1 MIHTSKDMNLRIS
14 CFMFLLCACLCS
26 SAQQASYAHAFRAG
40 DKVERQQV
48 TYKEFAKNENCA
60 IWDLS
65 DIESSGHLSLLEFME
80 NPQDKQGVIAN
91 DGNTRYCYHQ
101 SESGMFLVGYENN
114 QSNVCYNMPEPTLL
128 SSMVV
133 GSKVTGCFSGY
144 AVYAESVFSRIY
156 GTSEY
161 SVDEEGTLILPSN
174 DSIEDVKR
182 VHVLKTTGQRYL
194 SEVENSKALRILV
207 DSASVYTTDSVLQH
221 LAADSILVESN
232 VYKWYAKGYRYPI
245 YETIES
251 HVKGN
256 PIGLKVAYFCS
267 PQFQKTLNDADNEK
281 ERAVASKSRFNA
293 KRNNLQGNHNYIFPD
308 GTYVDYSLSLTSD
321 GRVNVT
327 LFCTS
332 AAKIS
337 CGIYTV
343 NGVVVGQKEYDGDS
357 RDVHSFSH
365 SLSSY
370 SHGVYIFCISVNG
383 QTLSEKF
390 TY

>member
-1 MIHTSKDMNLRIS
+1 
-14 CFMFLLCACLCS
+14 MFLLCACLCS

-48 TYKEFAKNENCA
+48 TYKEFAKHENCA

-65 DIESSGHLSLLEFME
+65 DIESSGHLSLLEFIE
-80 NPQDKQGVIAN
+80 NPQDEQGVIAN

-101 SESGMFLVGYENN
+101 SESGIFLVGYENN

-128 SSMVV
+128 SSMAV

-144 AVYAESVFSRIY
+144 AIYTESVFSRIY
-156 GTSEY
+156 GTYEY

-174 DSIEDVKR
+174 DSIKDVKR

-194 SEVENSKALRILV
+194 SDVKNHKALRLLV
-207 DSASVYTTDSVLQH
+207 DSVSVYSNDSVFQH
-221 LAADSILVESN
+221 LASDSIFVESN
-232 VYKWYAKGYRYPI
+232 VYKWYAKGFRHPI
-245 YETIES
+245 YATIET

-256 PIGLKVAYFCS
+256 PIGFKVAYYCS
-267 PQFQKTLNDADNEK
+267 PQYQKSLNDDNEWGSV
-281 ERAVASKSRFNA
+281 VANKSRFYA
-293 KRNNLQGNHNYIFPD
+293 KRSSRQGNHNYIFPD
-308 GTYVDYSLSLTSD
+308 GTYVDYSLNLTSD
-321 GRVNVT
+321 GRVNIVI
-327 LFCTS
+327 LNTS

-343 NGVVVGQKEYDGDS
+343 DGVIVGQEEYDGVCK
-357 RDVHSFSH
+357 DVHSFSQ

-370 SHGVYIFCISVNG
+370 SHGVYILRISVNG
-383 QTLSEKF
+383 QSLSEKF